1 MAKTYAQQV
10 LKANEGK
17 TIVMGNITPY
27 RELLQDIKEWNEGS
41 TYDQDNL
48 YMPLRILAGIDKLL
62 NP

>member
-17 TIVMGNITPY
+17 TIMIKNITPY